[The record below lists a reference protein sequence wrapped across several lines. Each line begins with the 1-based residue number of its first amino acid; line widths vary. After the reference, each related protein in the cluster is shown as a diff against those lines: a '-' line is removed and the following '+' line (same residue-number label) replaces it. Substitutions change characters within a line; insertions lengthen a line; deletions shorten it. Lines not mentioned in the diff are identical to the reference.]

1 MNKTILATGL
11 VLGVLAII
19 LGAFGAH
26 GLKKVLT
33 ADELGTFETGVRYQ
47 MYQALFLL
55 FLSMLPK
62 VADDTKKWVFYAIVI
77 GVALFSL
84 SICFLA
90 TNKLTA
96 FDFRKIGWITPVG
109 GLFMIAGW
117 VYLIISVL
125 AKK

>member
-55 FLSMLPK
+55 FLSMVPK
-62 VADDTKKWVFYAIVI
+62 VADDTKKWVCYAIVI